1 MELKPKISLSTRRFM
16 LSINRTFMELKRTY
30 ATLYMSGELVLIEPL
45 WNWNSVTEYKAL
57 RKSLVLIEPLWNWNR
72 TKINFDA
79 RCKKVLIEPLWN
91 WNEDMICEN
100 FFDAVY

>member
-45 WNWNSVTEYKAL
+45 WN
-57 RKSLVLIEPLWNWNR
+57 
-72 TKINFDA
+72 
-79 RCKKVLIEPLWN
+79 
-91 WNEDMICEN
+91 
-100 FFDAVY
+100 